1 MFFFVPLRLHFAPL
15 RETVSPSVKTELDAI
30 LFPQEYLSSTRSL
43 YRRKSFY
50 EGVKEMN
57 NLINW
62 LLNPPTDGPRATLII
77 RLMAGSVFFWEGV
90 MKFVFPNQGLGRF
103 TKLGFPFPH
112 FTATAD
118 GWFEIIGGLLLLGGW
133 LTRVIAIPFII
144 EMIVA
149 MASTKIP
156 MFLGTSPL
164 PLPPVPPQIGFWAV
178 LHEIRSE
185 YAQLA
190 CCAFLLF
197 TGPGVWSIDALW
209 TRRRSNVEELPGEGL
224 GSVVPVR

>member
-1 MFFFVPLRLHFAPL
+1 
-15 RETVSPSVKTELDAI
+15 
-30 LFPQEYLSSTRSL
+30 
-43 YRRKSFY
+43 
-50 EGVKEMN
+50 MN

-62 LLNPPTDGPRATLII
+62 LLNPPPDGPRATLLI
-77 RLMAGSVFFWEGV
+77 RLMAGSVFLWEGL
-90 MKFVFPNQGLGRF
+90 MKFVYPNQGVGRF

-118 GWFEIIGGLLLLGGW
+118 GWFEIIGGLLILGGW
-133 LTRVIAIPFII
+133 FTRLIAIPFII

-156 MFLGTSPL
+156 LFLGTSPL

-185 YAQLA
+185 FAQLS
-190 CCAFLLF
+190 CCAFLML
-197 TGPGVWSIDALW
+197 TGPGSWSIDALFAN
-209 TRRRSNVEELPGEGL
+209 RRNDVDAPSLT
-224 GSVVPVR
+224 SAVPAP

>member
-1 MFFFVPLRLHFAPL
+1 
-15 RETVSPSVKTELDAI
+15 
-30 LFPQEYLSSTRSL
+30 
-43 YRRKSFY
+43 
-50 EGVKEMN
+50 MN

-62 LLNPPTDGPRATLII
+62 LLNPPTDGPRATLLI

-90 MKFVFPNQGLGRF
+90 MKFVYPNQGVGRF
-103 TKLGFPFPH
+103 IKLGFPLPH

-118 GWFEIIGGLLLLGGW
+118 GWFEIIGGLLLLGGY

-144 EMIVA
+144 EMVVA

-156 MFLGTSPL
+156 LYLGTSPL

-185 YAQLA
+185 FAQLS
-190 CCAFLLF
+190 CCAFLLL
-197 TGPGVWSIDALW
+197 TGPGRWSIDALRANW
-209 TRRRSNVEELPGEGL
+209 RSDVEALPNNGL
-224 GSVVPVR
+224 RSAVPAR

>member
-1 MFFFVPLRLHFAPL
+1 
-15 RETVSPSVKTELDAI
+15 
-30 LFPQEYLSSTRSL
+30 
-43 YRRKSFY
+43 
-50 EGVKEMN
+50 MN

-90 MKFVFPNQGLGRF
+90 MKFVFANQGVGRF
-103 TKLGFPFPH
+103 TKLGFPLPH

-133 LTRVIAIPFII
+133 LTRVIAVPFII
-144 EMIVA
+144 EMVVA

-156 MFLGTSPL
+156 LYLGTSPL

-185 YAQLA
+185 FAQLA
-190 CCAFLLF
+190 CCAFLLLN
-197 TGPGVWSIDALW
+197 GPGRWSIDAL
-209 TRRRSNVEELPGEGL
+209 RAYRRSDVEALPNNGL
-224 GSVVPVR
+224 RSAVPAR